1 MALRYRA
8 RLTRVG
14 AEDAGI
20 RLAEFDIG
28 EGYSTGWNGTG
39 VVVARNGTA
48 LTPGTMIGA
57 VMASGVLA
65 GTAVDLVLDVGG
77 GPLDGT
83 NVRTWPCVVAG
94 LRPFEIDEFSA
105 GCDVHLVDPVSY
117 LAEQPVWGAY
127 RRVSA
132 AEGSGWGAVAGHGVA
147 TGKPTTTPV
156 LSGLPPVQV
165 VAEYR
170 GALDE
175 IPYAIAAGQ
184 RLGDW
189 LAEFLAMLGL
199 RGGTARPPGWASG
212 RHSYRRGTEG
222 AADRD
227 VGGDAFGYRPAEL
240 R

>member
-48 LTPGTMIGA
+48 MTPGTMIGA

-117 LAEQPVWGAY
+117 LAEQPVWGTY

-132 AEGSGWGAVAGHGVA
+132 AEAVGGALSLA
-147 TGKPTTTPV
+147 TGGDGKPTTTPV
-156 LSGLPPVQV
+156 LSGMPPVQV

-184 RLGDW
+184 RLGD
-189 LAEFLAMLGL
+189 
-199 RGGTARPPGWASG
+199 
-212 RHSYRRGTEG
+212 
-222 AADRD
+222 
-227 VGGDAFGYRPAEL
+227 
-240 R
+240 